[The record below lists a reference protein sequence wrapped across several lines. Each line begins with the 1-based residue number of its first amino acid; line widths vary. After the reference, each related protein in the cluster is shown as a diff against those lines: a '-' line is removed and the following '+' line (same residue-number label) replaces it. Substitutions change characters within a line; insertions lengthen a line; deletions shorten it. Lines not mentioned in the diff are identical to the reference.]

1 MIATER
7 YRRRRSTQIRA
18 MVELGGARAVL
29 IDRAAQRRRVARLG
43 LITVYRQEV
52 RPFSDKQIALLEN
65 FAAQAVIAMENA
77 RLLGELRQ
85 RTSDLQESLEYQ
97 TATSDVLKVISR
109 STFDLDP
116 VFQAV
121 VDDSGPAVPCGP
133 GDDLPLPGRRIPMG
147 GRIWAGAGLRAHRA
161 REQDPPGHR
170 HARRPRCSRRSHG
183 PDPRCLDRPAL

>member
-1 MIATER
+1 VELASTIHN
-7 YRRRRSTQIRA
+7 RRRLVTAPTAYLAASLSRQS
-18 MVELGGARAVL
+18 VVAV
-29 IDRAAQRRRVARLG
+29 VPPCRLR

-52 RPFSDKQIALLEN
+52 RAFPDKQITLLEN

-121 VDDSGPAVPCGP
+121 METAIRLCRADQAT
-133 GDDLPLPGRRIPMG
+133 I
-147 GRIWAGAGLRAHRA
+147 AGLRAHRA
-161 REQDPPGHR
+161 PEQNPPPAP
-170 HARRPRCSRRSHG
+170 ARSSAGSLSKVARCRSWMPG
-183 PDPRCLDRPAL
+183 PTRSMK